1 MHDYL
6 SLEEKA
12 YVEQRV
18 QNEKK
23 SAGVVYLLW
32 FVLGG
37 IGAHRFYLGRPISGL
52 ILLLTTVLTGWFTFF
67 LPTGLWVLIDLFLIN
82 GMLRKN
88 THAIRQ
94 RITKEIL
101 SSQTF

>member
-1 MHDYL
+1 MRDYL

-12 YVEQRV
+12 YVAQRV

-23 SAGVVYLLW
+23 SAGAAYLLW

-52 ILLLTTVLTGWFTFF
+52 ILLLTTTLTGVFTWFI
-67 LPTGLWVLIDLFLIN
+67 PTGLWVFIDLFLIN

-88 THAIRQ
+88 TNNIRK
-94 RITKEIL
+94 RITKEVL